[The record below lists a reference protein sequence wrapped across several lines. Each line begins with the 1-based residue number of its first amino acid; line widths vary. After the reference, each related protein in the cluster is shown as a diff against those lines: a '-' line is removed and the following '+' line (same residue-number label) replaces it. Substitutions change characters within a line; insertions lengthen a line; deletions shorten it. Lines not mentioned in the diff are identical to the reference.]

1 MSENETDRNFLRY
14 FGQMTESL
22 SEKKL
27 SSTECECLLNELVY
41 ETVVTYTAY
50 KRGSTSYAI

>member
-1 MSENETDRNFLRY
+1 
-14 FGQMTESL
+14 MTESL